1 MSPGIAMA
9 RELGVGFVRYWN
21 DFEDIHDAA
30 VVHALGRN
38 DPVLAGLEAMSMYGP
53 DQACPNVDPPL
64 TRNHLM

>member
-1 MSPGIAMA
+1 MA

-53 DQACPNVDPPL
+53 DLLC
-64 TRNHLM
+64 